1 MAFQNQARVPRTPTL
16 PQGEQVAVYGTYLEA
31 QRAVDHLAD
40 KQFAVQLVTI
50 VGLDL
55 RMVERVTGRLS
66 YPRVALAGLAS
77 GAWFG
82 LFVGF
87 LLLLFSSPDG
97 QTVPL
102 IASILIGAAFG
113 MLFSVVTYSFTGGKR
128 DFTSQS
134 QIVAASYAV
143 LCAAEQ
149 AHKARALLQ
158 EIGGTTSGWPT
169 PPTPVAP
176 VTRPSDPQAAYPPA
190 APVTPSGGPT
200 VPPAHPAQ
208 PTQPGHPGQP
218 GQPPHPGEP
227 GQPTQP
233 PYAAPGGS
241 GATAAPG
248 GSGWTGR
255 SGGRRAGPAGLTTLP
270 RAPRATTR
278 RSVSARP
285 PARPARPSAPTGSWT
300 AGPRPAA
307 RAASSRCGPRR
318 RPGAT
323 GPARTGP

>member
-1 MAFQNQARVPRTPTL
+1 MAFSNQARVPRTPTL
-16 PQGEQVAVYGTYLEA
+16 PQGEQVAAYGTYLEA

-40 KQFAVQLVTI
+40 HQFPVQLVTI
-50 VGLDL
+50 VGGDL

-102 IASILIGAAFG
+102 IAAILIGAAFG

-134 QIVAASYAV
+134 QIVAASYSV
-143 LCAAEQ
+143 LCAPEQ

-169 PPTPVAP
+169 PPPAP
-176 VTRPSDPQAAYPPA
+176 TTAPGRPSDPSAAYPPA
-190 APVTPSGGPT
+190 QPSPPAGSPT
-200 VPPAHPAQ
+200 APPAHPAH
-208 PTQPGHPGQP
+208 PT
-218 GQPPHPGEP
+218 QPPHPTQPSHPTEP
-227 GQPTQP
+227 GRP
-233 PYAAPGGS
+233 PYAGSSGQPPVPPG
-241 GATAAPG
+241 
-248 GSGWTGR
+248 
-255 SGGRRAGPAGLTTLP
+255 
-270 RAPRATTR
+270 
-278 RSVSARP
+278 
-285 PARPARPSAPTGSWT
+285 
-300 AGPRPAA
+300 
-307 RAASSRCGPRR
+307 
-318 RPGAT
+318 
-323 GPARTGP
+323 